1 MRDIID
7 GLGVGAKIGAYIWA
21 AVGGVMLYRL
31 LAGHGKH
38 GSAKEDHA
46 DQMQLLAV
54 RLELVIKD
62 AIREAFR

>member
-1 MRDIID
+1 VRDIID
-7 GLGVGAKIGAYIWA
+7 GLGLGAKIGSYIWA
-21 AVGGVMLYRL
+21 AVGAVMLYRM
-31 LAGHGKH
+31 LASHGTQ
-38 GSAKEDHA
+38 GSPKEDHA